1 MKMKKNKKYKRTL
14 REDIQM
20 IIRGYKLI
28 WRMSPA
34 IIMWRMAYVATLQI
48 APYFALYMSALLIDE
63 LTAGAS
69 TERLL
74 TLAVITVVGSFLVN
88 IFSQNI
94 VGRQAAKHDIVHWY
108 KDEMFL
114 ADIEA
119 RMQYCHLETPETA
132 LVRDQIQHSKNY
144 GGNGLMT
151 LYWSIWFITE
161 AIINIIAS
169 VSLTASMIT
178 MSANGDF
185 KGFLA
190 FANNPW
196 SAVMIL
202 LIIGINIFIQVRIS
216 ARRKVLLDK
225 NWNDYSAERKRGW
238 SLLGCGRSDV
248 FQMGMKDFLIRR
260 TREHF
265 IKPKVNENCFKIL
278 WKYNTIS
285 TVWNAL
291 MNIALFIYV
300 GARAYIGVF
309 GIGSFVLYRGTVE
322 RFINAV
328 STLGAK
334 LGELRNNN
342 DFLQKIFDY
351 IDLPN
356 EMKQG
361 TLLVGKRDDNR
372 FEIEFRNVS
381 FKYPGRDTYALKNVN
396 FKFRIGERLAFVGMN
411 GSGKTTFIKLL
422 CRLYDP
428 TEGEI
433 LLNGINITE
442 YDYQEYLSL
451 FSVVFQ
457 DFATFAFTIAD
468 NVSAQI
474 DPDREKVVE
483 CLERVGLG
491 DKIRELPKG
500 IDTYVYRW
508 FVNDGVDL
516 SRGELQKVALARA
529 LYKDA
534 PFFILDEPTAALDP
548 IAEADVYKRF
558 GDVVGDKT
566 AIFISHRL
574 SSCRFCDNI
583 AVFHEGEMIQYG
595 SHDELVS
602 VTDGKYS
609 ELWHAQAQYYN

>member
-1 MKMKKNKKYKRTL
+1 
-14 REDIQM
+14 
-20 IIRGYKLI
+20 
-28 WRMSPA
+28 
-34 IIMWRMAYVATLQI
+34 MAYVATLQI
-48 APYFALYMSALLIDE
+48 SPYFALYMSALLIDE

-74 TLAVITVVGSFLVN
+74 TLAVITVVGSLLVN

-94 VGRQAAKHDIVHWY
+94 IGRQAAKHDIVHWY

-144 GGNGLMT
+144 GGNGIMT
-151 LYWSIWFITE
+151 LYWSIWHITE
-161 AIINIIAS
+161 AMINIIAS

-202 LIIGINIFIQVRIS
+202 LIIGVNIFIQVRIS

-238 SLLGCGRSDV
+238 RLLERRQSDV
-248 FQMGMKDFLIRR
+248 YQMGMKDFLIRR

-356 EMKQG
+356 EMKLG
-361 TLLVGKRDDNR
+361 TLLVEKLDDNR

-602 VTDGKYS
+602 ATDGKYS

>member
-1 MKMKKNKKYKRTL
+1 MKKNRKYKRTL
-14 REDIQM
+14 REDLRM
-20 IIRGYKLI
+20 IVRGYKLV
-28 WRMSPA
+28 WQMSHMNV
-34 IIMWRMAYVATLQI
+34 IWRMAYVTSMQV
-48 APYFALYMSALLIDE
+48 APYLTLYMSALLIDE

-69 TERLL
+69 AERLL
-74 TLAVITVVGSFLVN
+74 TLAVITVVGTFAANMLCQHV
-88 IFSQNI
+88 
-94 VGRQAAKHDIVHWY
+94 VGRQAVKYENIQWQR
-108 KDEMFL
+108 DEKFMT
-114 ADIEA
+114 DVEA
-119 RMQYCHLETPETA
+119 RMQYCHLETPETS
-132 LVRDQIQHSKNY
+132 LVRDQISHSKNY

-161 AIINIIAS
+161 AIINIVAS
-169 VSLTASMIT
+169 VALTASMLT
-178 MSANGDF
+178 MSANGTF

-190 FANNPW
+190 FANSPW
-196 SAVMIL
+196 SALMIVA
-202 LIIGINIFIQVRIS
+202 IIIVNILFQVRTS
-216 ARRKVLLDK
+216 ARKKVLLDQ
-225 NWNDYSAERKRGW
+225 NWNKYSAERKRGW
-238 SLLGCGRSDV
+238 HLLNWGTEDV
-248 FQMGMKDFLIRR
+248 YQMGMKDFLLRR

-265 IKPKVNENCFKIL
+265 IKPKVYENSFKIQ
-278 WKYNTIS
+278 WRYNSIS

-309 GIGSFVLYRGTVE
+309 GIGSFILYRGTVE

-328 STLGAK
+328 STLGAR

-351 IDLPN
+351 VDLPN
-356 EMKQG
+356 AMYQG
-361 TLLVGKRDDNR
+361 TLSVEKRSDNR

-381 FKYPGRDTYALKNVN
+381 FKYPGSESYALKNVN

-433 LLNGINITE
+433 LLNGIDITRYE
-442 YDYQEYLSL
+442 YHEYLDL

-457 DFATFAFTIAD
+457 DFATFAYTIAD
-468 NVSAQI
+468 NVSGEKH
-474 DPDREKVVE
+474 PNREKIME
-483 CLERVGLG
+483 SLTRAGLG
-491 DKIRELPKG
+491 EKISRLPKG
-500 IDTYVYRW
+500 IDTYIYRW
-508 FVNDGVDL
+508 FSNDGVDL

-529 LYKDA
+529 LYKGA

-548 IAEADVYKRF
+548 IAEAEVYSRF
-558 GDVVGDKT
+558 GDVVGDRT

-574 SSCRFCDNI
+574 SSCRFCDKI
-583 AVFHEGEMIQYG
+583 AVFHEGELIQYG
-595 SHDELVS
+595 SHDELVAA
-602 VTDGKYS
+602 TDGKYH

>member
-1 MKMKKNKKYKRTL
+1 MKKNRKYKRTL
-14 REDIQM
+14 REDLRM
-20 IIRGYKLI
+20 IVRGYKLV
-28 WRMSPA
+28 WQMSHMNV
-34 IIMWRMAYVATLQI
+34 IWRMAYVTSMQI
-48 APYFALYMSALLIDE
+48 TPYLTLYMSALLIDE

-69 TERLL
+69 AERLL
-74 TLAVITVVGSFLVN
+74 TLAVITVVGTFAANMLCQHV
-88 IFSQNI
+88 
-94 VGRQAAKHDIVHWY
+94 VGRQAVKYENIQWQR
-108 KDEMFL
+108 DEKFMT
-114 ADIEA
+114 DVEA
-119 RMQYCHLETPETA
+119 RMQYCHLETPETS
-132 LVRDQIQHSKNY
+132 LVREQITHSKNY

-161 AIINIIAS
+161 AIINIVAS
-169 VSLTASMIT
+169 VALTASMLT
-178 MSANGDF
+178 MSANGTF

-190 FANNPW
+190 FANSPW
-196 SAVMIL
+196 SALMIVA
-202 LIIGINIFIQVRIS
+202 IIIVNILFQVRTS
-216 ARRKVLLDK
+216 ARKKVLLDQ
-225 NWNDYSAERKRGW
+225 NWNKYSAERKRGW
-238 SLLGCGRSDV
+238 HLLNWGTEDV
-248 FQMGMKDFLIRR
+248 YQMGMKDFLLRR

-265 IKPKVNENCFKIL
+265 IKPKVYENSFKIQ
-278 WKYNTIS
+278 WRYNSIS

-309 GIGSFVLYRGTVE
+309 GIGSFILYRGTVE

-328 STLGAK
+328 STLGAR

-351 IDLPN
+351 VDLPN
-356 EMKQG
+356 AMYQG
-361 TLLVGKRDDNR
+361 TLSVEKRNDNR

-381 FKYPGRDTYALKNVN
+381 FKYPGSESYALKNVN

-433 LLNGINITE
+433 LLNGIDITRYE
-442 YDYQEYLSL
+442 YHEYLDL

-457 DFATFAFTIAD
+457 DFATFAYTIAD
-468 NVSAQI
+468 NVSGEKH
-474 DPDREKVVE
+474 PNREKIME
-483 CLERVGLG
+483 SLTRAGLG
-491 DKIRELPKG
+491 EKISRLPKG
-500 IDTYVYRW
+500 IDTYIYRW
-508 FVNDGVDL
+508 FSNDGVDL

-529 LYKDA
+529 LYKGA

-548 IAEADVYKRF
+548 IAEAEVYSRF

-574 SSCRFCDNI
+574 SSCRFCDKI
-583 AVFHEGEMIQYG
+583 AVFHEGELIQYG
-595 SHDELVS
+595 SHDDLAA
-602 VTDGKYS
+602 VTDGKYY
-609 ELWHAQAQYYN
+609 ELWHAQAQYYT

>member
-1 MKMKKNKKYKRTL
+1 MKNKKYKRTL
-14 REDIQM
+14 REDIRM
-20 IIRGYKLI
+20 IVRGYKLV
-28 WRMSPA
+28 WNMSPPNF
-34 IIMWRMAYVATLQI
+34 IWRMAYVSSLQI
-48 APYFALYMSALLIDE
+48 SPYFALYMSALLIDE

-69 TERLL
+69 AERLL
-74 TLAVITVVGSFLVN
+74 TLAVITVVGSLLVN
-88 IFSQNI
+88 IISQNI
-94 VGRQAAKHDIVHWY
+94 VGRQAAKYERIQWQR
-108 KDEMFL
+108 DEKFL
-114 ADIEA
+114 TDIEA

-132 LVRDQIQHSKNY
+132 LVRDQIRHSKSY

-169 VSLTASMIT
+169 VSLTASMLT
-178 MSANGDF
+178 MSANGTF
-185 KGFLA
+185 TGFLA
-190 FANNPW
+190 FANSPY
-196 SAVMIL
+196 SALMIVA
-202 LIIGINIFIQVRIS
+202 IIAVNIFIQVRVS
-216 ARRKVLLDK
+216 ARRRVLLDQ
-225 NWNDYSAERKRGW
+225 NWNQYSAERKRGYR
-238 SLLGCGRSDV
+238 LLGWINSDV
-248 FQMGMKDFLIRR
+248 FQMGMKDFLLRR

-265 IKPKVNENCFKIL
+265 FKPKAMENAFKIQ
-278 WKYNTIS
+278 WKFNTIG

-328 STLGAK
+328 STLGAR

-351 IDLPN
+351 VDLPDA
-356 EMKQG
+356 MYRG
-361 TLLVGKRDDNR
+361 TLSVEKRDDNK

-428 TEGEI
+428 TEGTI
-433 LLNGINITE
+433 LLNGIDITR
-442 YDYQEYLSL
+442 YDYHEYLSL

-457 DFATFAFTIAD
+457 DFATFAYTIAD
-468 NVSAQI
+468 NVSAQKN
-474 DPDREKVVE
+474 PDRKKLTE

-491 DKIRELPKG
+491 DKIKELPKG
-500 IDTYVYRW
+500 VDTYVYRW

-516 SRGELQKVALARA
+516 SRGELQKIALARA

-548 IAEADVYKRF
+548 IAEAEVYSRF
-558 GDVVGDKT
+558 NDIVGEKT
-566 AIFISHRL
+566 AVFISHRL
-574 SSCRFCDNI
+574 SSCRFCDKI
-583 AVFHEGEMIQYG
+583 VVFHEGALVQFG
-595 SHDELVS
+595 SHDSLVC
-602 VTDGKYS
+602 DENGKYF
-609 ELWHAQAQYYN
+609 ELWHAQAQYYE

>member
-1 MKMKKNKKYKRTL
+1 MKKKYKRTL
-14 REDIQM
+14 REDIRM
-20 IIRGYKLI
+20 IVRGYKLV
-28 WRMSPA
+28 WQMSPA
-34 IIMWRMAYVATLQI
+34 NFLWRMAYVTSLQI
-48 APYFALYMSALLIDE
+48 SPYFSLYMSALLIDE

-69 TERLL
+69 AERLL
-74 TLAVITVVGSFLVN
+74 TLAAITVVGSLIVN
-88 IFSQNI
+88 IISYNI
-94 VGRQAAKHDIVHWY
+94 IGRQAAKYERVQWVR
-108 KDEMFL
+108 DEKFL
-114 ADIEA
+114 TDIEA
-119 RMQYCHLETPETA
+119 NMQYCHLETPETS
-132 LVRDQIQHSKNY
+132 LVRDQIRHAKSY
-144 GGNGLMT
+144 GNNGLMT

-161 AIINIIAS
+161 AVINIIAS
-169 VSLTASMIT
+169 VSLTASMLT
-178 MSANGDF
+178 MSADGTF
-185 KGFLA
+185 TGFLA
-190 FANNPW
+190 FANSPY
-196 SAVMIL
+196 SALMIVA
-202 LIIGINIFIQVRIS
+202 IIIVNIFIQVRVS
-216 ARRKVLLDK
+216 ARRKVLLDQ
-225 NWNDYSAERKRGW
+225 NWNKYSAERKRGFR
-238 SLLGCGRSDV
+238 LLDRLSSDV
-248 FQMGMKDFLIRR
+248 YQMGMKDFLIRR

-265 IKPKVNENCFKIL
+265 IKPKVYENSFKIQ
-278 WKYNTIS
+278 WKYDTIG

-322 RFINAV
+322 RFIHAV

-351 IDLPN
+351 IDLPDA
-356 EMKQG
+356 MYRG
-361 TLLVGKRDDNR
+361 TLSVEKRDDYR

-428 TEGEI
+428 TEGVI
-433 LLNGINITE
+433 LLNGIDITR
-442 YDYQEYLSL
+442 YDYQQYLSL

-457 DFATFAFTIAD
+457 DFTTFAFTIAD
-468 NVSAQI
+468 NVSAQVN
-474 DPDREKVVE
+474 PDRKKVAE
-483 CLERVGLG
+483 CLDRAGLG

-516 SRGELQKVALARA
+516 SRGESQKIALARA

-548 IAEADVYKRF
+548 IAESEVYSRF
-558 GDVVGDKT
+558 NETVGEKT
-566 AIFISHRL
+566 AVFISHRL
-574 SSCRFCDNI
+574 SSCRFCDKI
-583 AVFHEGEMIQYG
+583 VVFHEGQLVQFG
-595 SHDELVS
+595 SHDALVA
-602 VTDGKYS
+602 DENGKYH
-609 ELWHAQAQYYN
+609 ELWHAQAQYYE

>member
-1 MKMKKNKKYKRTL
+1 
-14 REDIQM
+14 M
-20 IIRGYKLI
+20 IVRGYKLV
-28 WRMSPA
+28 WQMSRMNV
-34 IIMWRMAYVATLQI
+34 IWRMAYVTSMQI
-48 APYFALYMSALLIDE
+48 TPYLTLYMSALLIDE

-69 TERLL
+69 AERLL
-74 TLAVITVVGSFLVN
+74 TLAVITVVGTFAANML
-88 IFSQNI
+88 SQHI
-94 VGRQAAKHDIVHWY
+94 VGRQAVKYENIQWQR
-108 KDEMFL
+108 DEKFMT
-114 ADIEA
+114 DVEA
-119 RMQYCHLETPETA
+119 RMQYCHLETPETS
-132 LVRDQIQHSKNY
+132 LVREQISHSKNY

-161 AIINIIAS
+161 AIINIVAS
-169 VSLTASMIT
+169 VALTASMLT
-178 MSANGDF
+178 MSVNGTF

-190 FANNPW
+190 FANSRW
-196 SAVMIL
+196 SALMIVA
-202 LIIGINIFIQVRIS
+202 IIIVNILFQVRTS
-216 ARRKVLLDK
+216 ARKKVLLDQ
-225 NWNDYSAERKRGW
+225 NWNENSAERKRGW
-238 SLLGCGRSDV
+238 YLLSWGAEDV
-248 FQMGMKDFLIRR
+248 YQMGMKDFLLRR

-265 IKPKVNENCFKIL
+265 IKPKAYENSFKIQ
-278 WKYNTIS
+278 WRYNSIS

-309 GIGSFVLYRGTVE
+309 GIGSFILYRGTVE

-328 STLGAK
+328 STLGAR

-351 IDLPN
+351 VDLPN
-356 EMKQG
+356 AMYQG
-361 TLLVGKRDDNR
+361 TLSVEKRNDNR

-381 FKYPGRDTYALKNVN
+381 FKYPGCENYALKNVN

-433 LLNGINITE
+433 LLNGIDITRYE
-442 YDYQEYLSL
+442 YHEYLDL

-457 DFATFAFTIAD
+457 DFATFAYTIAD
-468 NVSAQI
+468 NVSGEKH
-474 DPDREKVVE
+474 PDREKIME
-483 CLERVGLG
+483 SLNRAGLG
-491 DKIRELPKG
+491 EKIRELPNG
-500 IDTYVYRW
+500 IDTYIYRW
-508 FVNDGVDL
+508 FSNDGVDL
-516 SRGELQKVALARA
+516 SRGELQKIALARA
-529 LYKDA
+529 LYKGA

-548 IAEADVYKRF
+548 LAEAEVYSRF

-583 AVFHEGEMIQYG
+583 AVFHEGELIQYG
-595 SHDELVS
+595 SHDELVA
-602 VTDGKYS
+602 VTDGKYH

>member
-1 MKMKKNKKYKRTL
+1 MKKNRKYKRTL
-14 REDIQM
+14 REDLRM
-20 IIRGYKLI
+20 IVRGYKLV
-28 WRMSPA
+28 WQMSHMNV
-34 IIMWRMAYVATLQI
+34 IWRMAYVTSMQV
-48 APYFALYMSALLIDE
+48 APYLTLYMSALLIDE

-69 TERLL
+69 AERLL
-74 TLAVITVVGSFLVN
+74 TLAVITVVGTFAANMLCQHV
-88 IFSQNI
+88 
-94 VGRQAAKHDIVHWY
+94 VGRQAVKYENIQWQR
-108 KDEMFL
+108 DEKFMT
-114 ADIEA
+114 DVEA
-119 RMQYCHLETPETA
+119 RMQYCHLETPETS
-132 LVRDQIQHSKNY
+132 LVRDQISHSKNY

-161 AIINIIAS
+161 AIINIVAS
-169 VSLTASMIT
+169 VALTASMLT
-178 MSANGDF
+178 MSANGTF

-190 FANNPW
+190 FANSPW
-196 SAVMIL
+196 SALMIVA
-202 LIIGINIFIQVRIS
+202 IIIVNILFQVRTS
-216 ARRKVLLDK
+216 ARKKVLLDQ
-225 NWNDYSAERKRGW
+225 NWNKYSAERKRGW
-238 SLLGCGRSDV
+238 HLLNWGTEDV
-248 FQMGMKDFLIRR
+248 YQMGMKDFLLRR

-265 IKPKVNENCFKIL
+265 IKPKVYENSFKIQ
-278 WKYNTIS
+278 WRYNSIS

-309 GIGSFVLYRGTVE
+309 GIGSFILYRGTVE

-328 STLGAK
+328 STLGAR

-351 IDLPN
+351 VDLPN
-356 EMKQG
+356 AMYQG
-361 TLLVGKRDDNR
+361 TLSVEKRNDNR

-381 FKYPGRDTYALKNVN
+381 FKYPGSESYALKNVN

-433 LLNGINITE
+433 LLNGIDITRYE
-442 YDYQEYLSL
+442 YHEYLDL

-457 DFATFAFTIAD
+457 DFATFAYTIAD
-468 NVSAQI
+468 NVSGEKH
-474 DPDREKVVE
+474 PNREKIME
-483 CLERVGLG
+483 SLTRAGLG
-491 DKIRELPKG
+491 EKISRLPKG
-500 IDTYVYRW
+500 IDTYIYRW
-508 FVNDGVDL
+508 FSNDGVDL

-529 LYKDA
+529 LYKGA

-548 IAEADVYKRF
+548 IAEAEVYSRF

-574 SSCRFCDNI
+574 SSCRFCDKI
-583 AVFHEGEMIQYG
+583 AVFHEGELIQYG
-595 SHDELVS
+595 SHDELVAA
-602 VTDGKYS
+602 TDGKYH